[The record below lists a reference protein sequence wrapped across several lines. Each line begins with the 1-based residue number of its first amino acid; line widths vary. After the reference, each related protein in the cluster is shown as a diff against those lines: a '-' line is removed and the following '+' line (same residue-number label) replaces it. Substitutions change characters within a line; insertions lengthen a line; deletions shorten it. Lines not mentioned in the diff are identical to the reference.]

1 MEKTV
6 NNEGFKIECAG
17 CLAKT
22 KIGEIKK
29 IGKKYYCPN
38 CQSFILTSLSGGKE
52 LEKIEEATEN

>member
-1 MEKTV
+1 MGKTV
-6 NNEGFKIECAG
+6 NTEGFKIESAG

-38 CQSFILTSLSGGKE
+38 CQKFILTSLSVGKE
-52 LEKIEEATEN
+52 INENEEATEN